1 MKRVIKTL
9 GWAAL
14 VGLLLAAV
22 LVASIVAMVGP
33 LHSTLIQINGEPVTF
48 AHLGVGDGLVAVAGT
63 VLALLI
69 VLLVVPFA
77 VLLPLAIV
85 ALVLIGALVVVLG
98 AVAGVAALVFSPL
111 ILLAGAVWLVWRLV
125 RNDRPKT
132 EAKAKADADATM
144 PR

>member
-1 MKRVIKTL
+1 MNRIVKTL
-9 GWAAL
+9 GWTAL
-14 VGLLLAAV
+14 AGLLLAAV
-22 LVASIVAMVGP
+22 LVASLVAMVGP

-48 AHLGVGDGLVAVAGT
+48 AHLGVGEGLVAVAAA

-69 VLLVVPFA
+69 ALLVVPFA

-85 ALVLIGALVVVLG
+85 ALVLVGVLVVALG

-111 ILLAGAVWLVWRLV
+111 ILLAGAVWLIWRLV
-125 RNDRPKT
+125 RGDRPKGAIPT
-132 EAKAKADADATM
+132 DVTM

>member
-1 MKRVIKTL
+1 MTRIFKTL
-9 GWAAL
+9 GWTAL
-14 VGLLLAAV
+14 VGLLLAAA
-22 LVASIVAMVGP
+22 LVASLVAMTGP

-48 AHLGVGDGLVAVAGT
+48 AHLGVGEGLAAVAAV

-69 VLLVVPFA
+69 VLLAVPFA

-85 ALVLIGALVVVLG
+85 ALVLVGMLVVALG

-111 ILLAGAVWLVWRLV
+111 ILLAGAVWLIWRLV
-125 RNDRPKT
+125 RGDRPKSAT
-132 EAKAKADADATM
+132 PTDAKL

>member
-1 MKRVIKTL
+1 MNRIVKTL
-9 GWAAL
+9 GWTAL
-14 VGLLLAAV
+14 AGLLLAAV
-22 LVASIVAMVGP
+22 LVTSVVAMVGP

-48 AHLGVGDGLVAVAGT
+48 AHLGVSEGVVAVAGM

-85 ALVLIGALVVVLG
+85 ALVLVGVLVVALG

-111 ILLAGAVWLVWRLV
+111 ILLAGAVWLIWRLV
-125 RNDRPKT
+125 RSDPPKIAT
-132 EAKAKADADATM
+132 PTDATM

>member
-9 GWAAL
+9 GWTAL

-22 LVASIVAMVGP
+22 LVASLVAMVGP

-48 AHLGVGDGLVAVAGT
+48 AHLGVGEGLVAVAGM

-85 ALVLIGALVVVLG
+85 ALVLIGVLVVALG

-111 ILLAGAVWLVWRLV
+111 ILLAGAVWLIWRLV
-125 RNDRPKT
+125 RNDGPKND
-132 EAKAKADADATM
+132 AKADATM

>member
-1 MKRVIKTL
+1 MNRLAKTL
-9 GWAAL
+9 GWTAL

-22 LVASIVAMVGP
+22 LVAVLVASLVAMAGP

-48 AHLGVGDGLVAVAGT
+48 AHLGIGEGLVAVAAV

-85 ALVLIGALVVVLG
+85 ALVLVGVLVVALG

-111 ILLAGAVWLVWRLV
+111 ILLAGAVWLIWRLL
-125 RNDRPKT
+125 RSDRPKSAAPT
-132 EAKAKADADATM
+132 GTTM

>member
-1 MKRVIKTL
+1 MNRIVKTL
-9 GWAAL
+9 GWTAL
-14 VGLLLAAV
+14 AGLLLAAV
-22 LVASIVAMVGP
+22 LVGSLVAMVGP

-48 AHLGVGDGLVAVAGT
+48 THLGVGEGVVAVVGM

-85 ALVLIGALVVVLG
+85 ALVLVGVLVVAFG

-111 ILLAGAVWLVWRLV
+111 ILLAGAVWMIWRLV
-125 RNDRPKT
+125 RSDPPKSAAPT
-132 EAKAKADADATM
+132 DATM

>member
-1 MKRVIKTL
+1 MTRVFKTL
-9 GWAAL
+9 GWTML

-33 LHSTLIQINGEPVTF
+33 LDSTQIQINGEPLVL
-48 AHLGVGDGLVAVAGT
+48 AHLGAAHWLAAVAG
-63 VLALLI
+63 VALALLI

-77 VLLPLAIV
+77 LLLPLAID
-85 ALVLIGALVVVLG
+85 ALVLIGELVVALG

-111 ILLAGAVWLVWRLV
+111 ILLAGAVWLIWRLV
-125 RNDRPKT
+125 RNDGPKND
-132 EAKAKADADATM
+132 AKADATM